1 MKWINALGLILQFL
15 SFWLAAPELLG
26 ETTLK
31 RFETGLRKFIAAL
44 PVLVFTLIALG
55 YGLYFGISG
64 TLKGIRAR
72 QEGVP
77 DQDFLP
83 FMLSMAIATILYFI
97 LVFKYKKFISWID
110 LKYAKPITE
119 ALINNNQSRKNA
131 LIVGAIIFTV
141 GFLMQLFVIVLD

>member
-1 MKWINALGLILQFL
+1 
-15 SFWLAAPELLG
+15 
-26 ETTLK
+26 
-31 RFETGLRKFIAAL
+31 
-44 PVLVFTLIALG
+44 
-55 YGLYFGISG
+55 
-64 TLKGIRAR
+64 
-72 QEGVP
+72 
-77 DQDFLP
+77 
-83 FMLSMAIATILYFI
+83 MAIATILYFI